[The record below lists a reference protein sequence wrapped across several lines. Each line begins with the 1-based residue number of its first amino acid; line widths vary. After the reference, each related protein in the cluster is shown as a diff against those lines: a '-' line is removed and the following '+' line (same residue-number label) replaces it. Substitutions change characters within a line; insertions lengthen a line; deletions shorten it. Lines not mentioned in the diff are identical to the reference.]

1 MKIITFNKN
10 GTFIALKAHFAC
22 THITVYS
29 IYLGQFHALIQF
41 SNAEYASDA
50 KMVRLL
56 TVLTLSLGV
65 GGAFFK
71 STLNINSSINT
82 DISNKDRLYICVAL
96 SVISI
101 KRKLSILFASVHY
114 LFNMQYYSSLYSIC

>member
-10 GTFIALKAHFAC
+10 GTFIALKTHFAC

-41 SNAEYASDA
+41 GNAEYASDA

-71 STLNINSSINT
+71 STL
-82 DISNKDRLYICVAL
+82 YICVAL
-96 SVISI
+96 SMISI
-101 KRKLSILFASVHY
+101 KRKLSILFASVHH
-114 LFNMQYYSSLYSIC
+114 LFNTQYYSSLCCIC